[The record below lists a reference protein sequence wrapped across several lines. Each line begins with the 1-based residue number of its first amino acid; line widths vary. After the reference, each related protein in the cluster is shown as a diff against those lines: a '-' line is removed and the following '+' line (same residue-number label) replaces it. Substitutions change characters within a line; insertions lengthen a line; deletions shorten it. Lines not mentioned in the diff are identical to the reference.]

1 MDDTN
6 FSRDIRL
13 YWPEHI
19 QSIKEFQEI
28 DKAVDIEIEKL
39 WDALKTVLNNRY
51 LSLMDQSEC
60 LELEN
65 MLNIQA
71 LPSDTLEDRV
81 RRIKGYF
88 VSNLPY
94 TQNKLI
100 EVLNVLCGGEDNYIL
115 LVEPKNYTIHIGL
128 KLAVVRLVD
137 NVREIVSNM
146 VPANMIWDVYV
157 VFNRWQRFKTVT
169 WGTLKAKTWTEMR
182 NDEAWQKEAMM
193 R

>member
-1 MDDTN
+1 MNDAD
-6 FSRDIRL
+6 FSKDIKL

-28 DKAVDIEIEKL
+28 SSASNIELGSL
-39 WDALKTVLNNRY
+39 WNALQTVLNNRY
-51 LSLMDQSEC
+51 LSLMDQKEC
-60 LELEN
+60 LEYEN

-94 TQNKLI
+94 SKNKMI
-100 EVLNVLCGGEDNYIL
+100 EVLNVLCGGENNYIL
-115 LVEPKNYTIHIGL
+115 LIDPQDYTIHIGL
-128 KLAVVRLVD
+128 KLAAARLTD
-137 NVREIVSNM
+137 NVREIVKSM
-146 VPANMIWDVYV
+146 VPANMVWDVYV
-157 VFNRWQRFKTVT
+157 VFNRWQQFKGVT
-169 WGTLKAKTWTEMR
+169 WGSLKNSKWSEIKNNAS
-182 NDEAWQKEAMM
+182 WQREVV